1 MSSYSILL
9 SKREGQREGGGKRER
24 EREKKKKKRRGTDR
38 GTSTPPYRSLKQMVV
53 ILALMIYKSTVIL

>member
-24 EREKKKKKRRGTDR
+24 ERERRRRREEERTEE
-38 GTSTPPYRSLKQMVV
+38 
-53 ILALMIYKSTVIL
+53 LALPLTDP